1 MNELLRSQLTLSATD
16 HAPVLEPAGVI
27 VYHGPR
33 DDIIPFFAS
42 LGFELPER
50 KGAADFL
57 QEITSRKDQKVS
69 AQTALL
75 VMTKSF
81 LSRMQLTLDLQLYV
95 VSSPSRLAISPSLCL
110 CLASQPTVMDF
121 H

>member
-1 MNELLRSQLTLSATD
+1 MRSSRRSTCCGATAVEKYTLYATD
-16 HAPVLEPAGVI
+16 HASILGFAGVV

-69 AQTALL
+69 AQMTLL
-75 VMTKSF
+75 S
-81 LSRMQLTLDLQLYV
+81 LT
-95 VSSPSRLAISPSLCL
+95 R
-110 CLASQPTVMDF
+110 T
-121 H
+121 